1 MVQLAERLSAL
12 AGSGQPI
19 SFSAVALPL
28 ETVVDEVAEVAA
40 GPFAPFLAEAIVH
53 AYDLNDGRWE
63 AAAGNFPAGLAS
75 QRSLLQLTSVV
86 ETLLASSATT
96 QAMAK
101 PLNRVLLDDFPQAV
115 QTAPLLAAA
124 RLEGAVRLAVSKA
137 VSPHKV
143 MDTIEELPT
152 DSPEDFLDR
161 LPRILGV
168 ALDCWSADTTVASTL
183 RTILE
188 RLSHDE
194 AADVDALFELGC
206 DRLRSALTSR
216 DLANVIA
223 ELTSARTYFAT
234 AAAAEEARHDAEA
247 YTAVCDAVLGF
258 TAADAGKVSSAAD
271 RIERALEQRTAWL
284 LGTHQPAWLQ
294 PRLAAEVGWAKLLL
308 QLRAAAEHLQQPVWM
323 NSWEALDTVL
333 SVYSAA
339 RTVRPVGGDNE
350 GMEGLAALVEP
361 AIEDGFLRQQSFLA
375 ALRRAAERPEE
386 HPGGGFDEATASIIL
401 ARVDAR
407 VPSSEPGVP
416 RSSTTE
422 DDSDEDPGGAE
433 RLYRIAPTL
442 VQTLGFDGASEF
454 SAGLSDTALAT
465 AEGLAYNSDVGR
477 LKASDPLIVPL
488 LTKILRELSAFPAFI
503 GDVRHTFSALVEE
516 TLLFLKSRADLSRSG
531 LFGPG
536 KKDDPPYDYRRK
548 PERGQRKAVE
558 GDLQRDFHHWLEH
571 GKLHASVSV
580 EPVNV
585 AMGRADVLV
594 QFGSLRY
601 LTEIKQDPDDNSREH
616 IEDAYLTQAAEYSN
630 TNAPFGQLLVLDL
643 TPKTSTSGT
652 RRIDELVWTTKH
664 LPAGAITDR
673 AVVAGIVTGNRIT
686 PSAYTH

>member
-12 AGSGQPI
+12 AGSGLPI

-28 ETVVDEVAEVAA
+28 ETVVEEVAEVAA

-53 AYDLNDGRWE
+53 AYDAHDSRWE
-63 AAAGNFPAGLAS
+63 AAADIFPAGLAS
-75 QRSLLQLTSVV
+75 QPSLLQLASVM
-86 ETLLASSATT
+86 ETLLASTATT

-101 PLNRVLLDDFPQAV
+101 PLNRVLLDDLPQAV
-115 QTAPLLAAA
+115 QNTPLLAAA

-143 MDTIEELPT
+143 MDTIEELAT

-183 RTILE
+183 RTALE

-216 DLANVIA
+216 DLAHVIA
-223 ELTSARTYFAT
+223 ELTNARTYFAS
-234 AAAAEEARHDAEA
+234 ASAAEEARHDAEA

-258 TAADAGKVSSAAD
+258 TAGDARKVSSAAD
-271 RIERALEQRTAWL
+271 RIERALEQRTAWMF
-284 LGTHQPAWLQ
+284 GTHQPAWLQ
-294 PRLAAEVGWAKLLL
+294 PRLAAEISWAKLVL
-308 QLRAAAEHLQQPVWM
+308 QLRSAAEHLQQPVWM

-339 RTVRPVGGDNE
+339 RTVRPVGGNE
-350 GMEGLAALVEP
+350 DMEGLAALVEP

-375 ALRRAAERPEE
+375 ALRRAAERPED
-386 HPGGGFDEATASIIL
+386 HPGGGFDEATASIII

-407 VPSSEPGVP
+407 AASGPAGPP
-416 RSSTTE
+416 RSSTNE

-442 VQTLGFDGASEF
+442 VQTLGLEGASEF
-454 SAGLSDTALAT
+454 AVGLSDTALAT

-477 LKASDPLIVPL
+477 LKASDPLIIPL
-488 LTKILRELSAFPAFI
+488 LNKILKELSSLPAFT
-503 GDVRHTFSALVEE
+503 GEVRHTFAALVEE

-548 PERGQRKAVE
+548 PERGQRKALE

-585 AMGRADVLV
+585 AMGRADVMV
-594 QFGSLRY
+594 HFGSVRY
-601 LTEIKQDPDDNSREH
+601 LTEIKQDPDDNSRQH
-616 IEDAYLTQAAEYSN
+616 IEDAYLAQAAEYSN

-652 RRIDELVWTTKH
+652 LRIDELVWTTKH
-664 LPAGAITDR
+664 LPKGATADR
-673 AVVAGIVTGNRIT
+673 GVVAGVVTGNRIT

>member
-12 AGSGQPI
+12 AGNGQTI

-28 ETVVDEVAEVAA
+28 ETIVDEVAEVAA

-53 AYDLNDGRWE
+53 AFDLNDSQWE
-63 AAAGNFPAGLAS
+63 AAAGNFPAGLAD
-75 QRSLLQLTSVV
+75 QRSLLQLMSVMEIV
-86 ETLLASSATT
+86 LASTATT

-101 PLNRVLLDDFPQAV
+101 PLNKVLLDDFPQAV
-115 QTAPLLAAA
+115 RVSPLLAAA
-124 RLEGAVRLAVSKA
+124 RLESAVRLAVSKA

-143 MDTIEELPT
+143 MDTIEELPP
-152 DSPEDFLDR
+152 DSPEDFRDR

-183 RTILE
+183 RTALK
-188 RLSHDE
+188 RLSHDKV
-194 AADVDALFELGC
+194 ADVDALFELGC
-206 DRLRSALTSR
+206 DRLRSALTSQ
-216 DLANVIA
+216 DLTNVIA

-247 YTAVCDAVLGF
+247 YTAICDAVLGF
-258 TAADAGKVSSAAD
+258 TAGDADKVSSAAN
-271 RIERALEQRTAWL
+271 RIERALKHRTAWL
-284 LGTHQPAWLQ
+284 LGTHQPSWLQ
-294 PRLAAEVGWAKLLL
+294 PRLAAEISWAKLLL
-308 QLRAAAEHLQQPVWM
+308 QLRAAAEHLQEPVWM
-323 NSWEALDTVL
+323 NPWEALDMVL

-339 RTVRPVGGDNE
+339 RTVRPVGRDSE
-350 GMEGLAALVEP
+350 ELAGLAALVEP

-375 ALRRAAERPEE
+375 ALRRAAARPED
-386 HPGGGFDEATASIIL
+386 HPGGGFDEVTAAIVL

-407 VPSSEPGVP
+407 TPSGPAGAP
-416 RSSTTE
+416 RSSTGE
-422 DDSDEDPGGAE
+422 DDGDDDPGGAE
-433 RLYRIAPTL
+433 RLYRIAPTV
-442 VQTLGFDGASEF
+442 VQNLGFEEASRIT
-454 SAGLSDTALAT
+454 AGLSDTALAT
-465 AEGLAYNSDVGR
+465 VEGLAYNSDVGR
-477 LKASDPLIVPL
+477 LKASDPLIIPL
-488 LTKILRELSAFPAFI
+488 LNKILKELSAHPAFI
-503 GDVRHTFSALVEE
+503 GEVRHTFSVLVEE

-548 PERGQRKAVE
+548 PERGQRKAAE
-558 GDLQRDFHHWLEH
+558 GDLQRDFHHWLED
-571 GKLHASVSV
+571 GKLHGSVSV

-585 AMGRADVLV
+585 AMGRADVIV
-594 QFGSLRY
+594 HFGSLQY
-601 LTEIKQDPDDNSREH
+601 LTEIKQDPNDNSRQH

-664 LPAGAITDR
+664 LPDNATTVR
-673 AVVAGIVTGNRIT
+673 AVVVGIVTGNRIT